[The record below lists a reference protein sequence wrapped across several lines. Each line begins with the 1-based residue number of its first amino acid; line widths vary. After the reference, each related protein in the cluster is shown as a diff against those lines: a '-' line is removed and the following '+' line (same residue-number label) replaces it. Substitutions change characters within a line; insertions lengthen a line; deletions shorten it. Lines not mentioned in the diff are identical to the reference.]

1 MKAIATLE
9 NQNIIIKEFNS
20 LLITGVYK
28 KEKKKVFIV
37 LDSNI
42 ETSKPFHVR
51 AVFSNINDAVGY
63 INDCN
68 SSNLHFIEQNIIPD
82 NNPAVIQY

>member
-1 MKAIATLE
+1 M
-9 NQNIIIKEFNS
+9 
-20 LLITGVYK
+20 
-28 KEKKKVFIV
+28 EKKKVFIV

-51 AVFSNINDAVGY
+51 AVFSNIEDAIGY
-63 INDCN
+63 INDCKKGLI

-82 NNPAVIQY
+82 NNPAVIKY